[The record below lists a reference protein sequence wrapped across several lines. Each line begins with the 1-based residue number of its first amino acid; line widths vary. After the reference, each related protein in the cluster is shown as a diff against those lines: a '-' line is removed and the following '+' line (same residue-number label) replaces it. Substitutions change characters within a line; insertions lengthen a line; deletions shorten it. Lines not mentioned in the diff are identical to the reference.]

1 MSLMLKIYVIFLLCV
16 WRIERV
22 MCMGVQCPWNQER
35 DEGSPRAEIKGGCKL
50 PEWVLGTKFESS
62 AKAVCTPNP

>member
-1 MSLMLKIYVIFLLCV
+1 
-16 WRIERV
+16 

-50 PEWVLGTKFESS
+50 PEWVLGTKLESS